1 MRRSYRG
8 RVLVRRFTRSEL
20 AAHWVVA
27 ISVLAMIAT
36 GLALGVN
43 VGHDAVFPVH
53 VGSVFVLAA
62 GLVVVAVAGNRRALR
77 STARELRSL
86 DEDDRRWLA
95 WAPRAALRRGG
106 DPPPIGRFNAG
117 QKANAILSSLFLLT
131 VTGSGLYLWAKVHG
145 LVSDS
150 NIDGAA
156 HNLSAIAIIAL
167 VSGHLYMAVLNP
179 GTRRAL
185 GGIVTGRVDAGWAA
199 EHHPAWRPE
208 EPPQPSPSSSSTASG
223 SLNGGTR

>member
-1 MRRSYRG
+1 MF
-8 RVLVRRFTRSEL
+8 VRRFTRSEL

-27 ISVLAMIAT
+27 ASVLAMIAT

-43 VGHDAVFPVH
+43 ILHDAVFPVH
-53 VGSVFVLAA
+53 VGSVFALAA
-62 GLVVVAVAGNRRALR
+62 GLVVVAAAGNRRALR
-77 STARELRSL
+77 ATARELRLL
-86 DEDDRRWLA
+86 DRDDRRWLA

-117 QKANAILSSLFLLT
+117 QKANAMLVTLLLLT

-145 LVSDS
+145 LVANS
-150 NIDGAA
+150 NIAGAV

-185 GGIVTGRVDAGWAA
+185 GGIVTGRVDARWAA

-208 EPPQPSPSSSSTASG
+208 EPGDGVSRP
-223 SLNGGTR
+223 